1 MIDDLKYIECNGEK
15 YPIAFSMNVWVDI
28 QKTYGT
34 LDAWTD
40 LVSRE
45 GKEPDFEALRYGL
58 YLAMNEGIDIENEKI
73 GGSRPYLTEKQVGRL
88 ITDIATIARQMQ
100 NIVIEQAGVD
110 TQKNITTG
118 QSQNQ

>member
-15 YPIAFSMNVWVDI
+15 YPIAFSMNVWTDI

-58 YLAMNEGIDIENEKI
+58 YLAMNEGIDIENEKTGI
-73 GGSRPYLTEKQVGRL
+73 NRPYLTEKQVGRL
-88 ITDIATIARQMQ
+88 LTNIATVLKQMQ
-100 NIVIEQAGVD
+100 QVIIDQAGAD
-110 TQKNITTG
+110 EGKNMTTG
-118 QSQNQ
+118 QSQKE

>member
-58 YLAMNEGIDIENEKI
+58 YLAMNEGIDIENAKT

-100 NIVIEQAGVD
+100 NIVIAQAGVD

>member
-58 YLAMNEGIDIENEKI
+58 YLAMNEGIDIENEKT

-88 ITDIATIARQMQ
+88 LIDIATVLKQMQ
-100 NIVIEQAGVD
+100 QVIIDQAGAD
-110 TQKNITTG
+110 EGKNMTTG
-118 QSQNQ
+118 QSQKA